1 MGGETK
7 TISIETAAY
16 EALQGVRRN
25 TRETISHV
33 GRRLVADE
41 LPNGRAAR
49 TAGELRAALKA
60 FRGKGAGRRRRT
72 RLTKGGVGHSV
83 RV

>member
-1 MGGETK
+1 MGVETK

-16 EALQGVRRN
+16 EGLRGVRRH
-25 TRETISHV
+25 TREIISHV

-41 LPNGRAAR
+41 LANGRAAR

-60 FRGKGAGRRRRT
+60 LRGKGAGRRRRT
-72 RLTKGGVGHSV
+72 RLTKGGLGHSV
-83 RV
+83 RA